1 MKNLVALLFLILASS
16 FFVKADS
23 KDLFEKGNQFYE
35 AEKYP
40 EALDAY
46 RGLANQGFDGF
57 NLQFN
62 IGNTYYKMKEIPKA
76 ILHYEKA
83 LKIDPS
89 NKDVQHNLKLAY
101 AKTTDKIEPNKDLI
115 FNRMWHNTINLFNA
129 NGWSWI
135 GILGLFISLVLILIY
150 LFFSNLS
157 LRRLGFFT
165 GVCVFIV
172 SIACLFLAYQQNNY
186 SNSSKSAII
195 FTPTLSIKSAPG
207 NGGSVLFV
215 LHEGTKVKL
224 LEKSDEWQ
232 NVEIP
237 NGNKG
242 WVKVSDL
249 EEI

>member
-1 MKNLVALLFLILASS
+1 MKNLVVLIFLFLALG
-16 FFVKADS
+16 FVSKADS

-46 RGLANQGFDGF
+46 RGLLSQGFDGF

-83 LKIDPS
+83 LKIEPS

-101 AKTTDKIEPNKDLI
+101 AKTTDKIEPTKDLI
-115 FNRMWHNTINLFNA
+115 FNRMWQNTINLFNA
-129 NGWSWI
+129 NSWSWI
-135 GILGLFISLVLILIY
+135 AVMALFLSFLFFLIY
-150 LFFSNLS
+150 LFVTNLS
-157 LRRLGFFT
+157 LRRWGFFS
-165 GVCVFIV
+165 GLSIFII
-172 SIACLFLAYQQNNY
+172 SMLCLFFAYQQNNY
-186 SNSSKSAII
+186 TNSSKSAII
-195 FTPTLSIKSAPG
+195 FTPTVSIKSAPG

-224 LEKSDEWQ
+224 LESSDEWQ

-242 WVKVSDL
+242 WVKASDL